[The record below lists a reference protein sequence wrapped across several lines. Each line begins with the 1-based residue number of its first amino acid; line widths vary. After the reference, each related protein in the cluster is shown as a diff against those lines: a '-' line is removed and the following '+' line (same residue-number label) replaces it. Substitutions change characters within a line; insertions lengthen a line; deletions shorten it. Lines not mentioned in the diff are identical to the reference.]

1 MGKVNWDTS
10 RSCVQGAHQHQGRGV
25 QQPGPVQQPE
35 LFNNTRVRRELIR
48 IKDELF
54 HNPDMALDDR
64 IKKLRQINYKNDYK
78 LRKVGEGGVR

>member
-1 MGKVNWDTS
+1 
-10 RSCVQGAHQHQGRGV
+10 
-25 QQPGPVQQPE
+25 
-35 LFNNTRVRRELIR
+35 VRRELIR